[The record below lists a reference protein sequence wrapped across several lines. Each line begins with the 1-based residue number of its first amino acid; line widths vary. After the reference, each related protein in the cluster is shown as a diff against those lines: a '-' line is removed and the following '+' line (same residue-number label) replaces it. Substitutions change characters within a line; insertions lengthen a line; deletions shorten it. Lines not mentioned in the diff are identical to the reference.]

1 MPTLDGAVE
10 LAIPAGTNSG
20 RTFRLKGKGL
30 KAKSGAGDLL
40 ATVRIVLPE
49 GADDEFKELM
59 KKWRDEQALRSA
71 QGYGVTL
78 ARAYDFFAPLLS
90 TCS

>member
-1 MPTLDGAVE
+1 VPTLDGAVE

-30 KAKSGAGDLL
+30 KAKSGTGDLL

-49 GADDEFKELM
+49 GSDEAFNELM
-59 KKWRDEQALRSA
+59 KKWRDNKP
-71 QGYGVTL
+71 YDP
-78 ARAYDFFAPLLS
+78 RADMG
-90 TCS
+90 